1 MGKEII
7 KFFNEVTLDICEGQ
21 AMDKEFENLD
31 VISESLYLEMIK
43 KKDGIFDCGISSTTL
58 NLRE

>member
-1 MGKEII
+1 
-7 KFFNEVTLDICEGQ
+7 
-21 AMDKEFENLD
+21 MDKEFENLD

-43 KKDGIFDCGISSTTL
+43 KKTGSFDCGISSTTL